1 MKKITYLLILLFPLI
16 VLASNDYDIEKYQ
29 IDVTVNKN
37 HTYNYQEE
45 IEVKFFGNE
54 KYIVRNMN
62 DQEHSFKVDKNY
74 TIETNETSIA
84 KLYSRYNADTYTINY
99 DIEAKE
105 GKNNL
110 YEFEIENNYDNDINS
125 VTFNIELPNPVTV
138 NNITIYNGNYDITEL
153 VDFTVKGN
161 IVTGTYNKKIATDQS
176 ILVVVDY
183 GKFYMS
189 SATVICIVIPF
200 ILTVFSYLLWRLFG
214 KDLPTRIE
222 KTSKFSRN
230 ITPLHLALAD
240 HGKITDED
248 NYYMLLNLASKG
260 YLTIVEEK
268 EEYYLKKNKEYRES
282 NYTEALFFKT
292 IFRAGESISLTE
304 YLNIV
309 SEKKDNKS
317 KIYQADRV
325 ESKYL
330 KRKYKIASDTIKKYL
345 EEQNEQDKYF
355 EDKPEKIK
363 NILLLMIALILV
375 LITSLPFIEINTLS
389 LLPLSVILSIFI
401 LYILIKIVKNVN
413 VKSKKDKTSMF
424 LALLLTILVVC
435 LIPSF
440 QRNIGFL
447 IAFLVSLI
455 CSFII
460 LIIYKYMPKR
470 TIYGQGIYN
479 KREGFIN
486 FINTITKEELD
497 RIQELNE
504 NYLLEIL
511 PISYQLGVS
520 DKVIDLLRKN
530 NIPKPEWFIIP
541 DKFNYSKLNK
551 SILNLKEKLTK
562 EDN

>member
-161 IVTGTYNKKIATDQS
+161 TVTGTYNKKIATDQS

-268 EEYYLKKNKEYRES
+268 EEYYLKKNKEYKEA

-401 LYILIKIVKNVN
+401 LYILIKFVKNVN

-460 LIIYKYMPKR
+460 LVIYKYMPKR

-541 DKFNYSKLNK
+541 DKFNYTKLNK

>member
-355 EDKPEKIK
+355 EYKPEKIK

>member
-161 IVTGTYNKKIATDQS
+161 TVTGTYNKKIATDQS

-268 EEYYLKKNKEYRES
+268 EEYYLKKIKEYRES

-401 LYILIKIVKNVN
+401 LYILIKFVKNVN

-460 LIIYKYMPKR
+460 LVIYKYMPKR

-541 DKFNYSKLNK
+541 DKFNYTKLNK

>member
-161 IVTGTYNKKIATDQS
+161 TVTGTYNKKIATDQS

-345 EEQNEQDKYF
+345 EEQNEQEKYF

-401 LYILIKIVKNVN
+401 LYILIKFVKNVN

-460 LIIYKYMPKR
+460 LVIYKYMPKR

-541 DKFNYSKLNK
+541 DKFNYTKLNK

>member
-161 IVTGTYNKKIATDQS
+161 TVTGTYNKKIATDQS

-401 LYILIKIVKNVN
+401 LYILIKFVKNVN

-460 LIIYKYMPKR
+460 LVIYKYMPKR

-541 DKFNYSKLNK
+541 DKFNYTKLNK